1 MLAIPDETKLLYQAD
16 SISKT
21 LIVNF
26 YPVGTYKIH
35 PRSTLY
41 PASTLYLNSKGTPLL
56 TISEKQIMSETVVI
70 TEGLFTG
77 DTLNFRSCYSSKCSL
92 TGLNLEMDVY
102 GYDMEVIQEI
112 GGVKVPLFTG
122 TVDEA
127 KQRDD
132 KVSLVAYDYLYY
144 NYGEDMTVWYNGLSF
159 PMTIKEFRLALY
171 DVCNIPFEEIDLVN
185 DERVLE
191 KAKLS
196 GTVTGRDFLAMI
208 GELNGAFVHVKNWT
222 AAYNAK
228 HSHSNKSV
236 LDNTTA
242 SYTTAEQTKLSNI
255 EAGAQ
260 KNTVTGIK
268 GNAETSYRSGNVNL
282 TPANIGAAPSSHG
295 THVSFSTAAPVMDGT
310 ASAGSAPTVAR
321 SDHKHPVDTSRAPAS
336 HTHAASQVSAGTLAG
351 KVQANAAAMATL
363 SGAQVRDIVVK
374 DTVTEGGT
382 ATEPN
387 GTIVFSKS

>member
-208 GELNGAFVHVKNWT
+208 GELNGAFVHVNRSNALTYVMLQKM
-222 AAYNAK
+222 AYLYPNSSL
-228 HSHSNKSV
+228 HP
-236 LDNTTA
+236 
-242 SYTTAEQTKLSNI
+242 
-255 EAGAQ
+255 Q
-260 KNTVTGIK
+260 KVYPGIQTGIDTVEAIK
-268 GNAETSYRSGNVNL
+268 SYIRCEHEQYKTKDVDKV
-282 TPANIGAAPSSHG
+282 
-295 THVSFSTAAPVMDGT
+295 VSE
-310 ASAGSAPTVAR
+310 
-321 SDHKHPVDTSRAPAS
+321 
-336 HTHAASQVSAGTLAG
+336 G
-351 KVQANAAAMATL
+351 KVELSSGTGNNAYIMKDNVLFESITESDRQVAIDNLYLMICGLPYVPHRTELQGRPYVEVGDVVNIKTKRTAFDSYVFTRTLRGVKALRDTYEAA
-363 SGAQVRDIVVK
+363 G
-374 DTVTEGGT
+374 EEYHNT
-382 ATEPN
+382 AYA
-387 GTIVFSKS
+387 V

>member
-1 MLAIPDETKLLYQAD
+1 MGYTR
-16 SISKT
+16 
-21 LIVNF
+21 VNWEDA
-26 YPVGTYKIH
+26 PSE
-35 PRSTLY
+35 R
-41 PASTLYLNSKGTPLL
+41 TPLDAEHL
-56 TISEKQIMSETVVI
+56 NVMDEGIETLDKEKMNNTGDIATTKVTFEESETL
-70 TEGLFTG
+70 E
-77 DTLNFRSCYSSKCSL
+77 NL
-92 TGLNLEMDVY
+92 T
-102 GYDMEVIQEI
+102 
-112 GGVKVPLFTG
+112 
-122 TVDEA
+122 
-127 KQRDD
+127 
-132 KVSLVAYDYLYY
+132 
-144 NYGEDMTVWYNGLSF
+144 
-159 PMTIKEFRLALY
+159 
-171 DVCNIPFEEIDLVN
+171 
-185 DERVLE
+185 
-191 KAKLS
+191 S
-196 GTVTGRDFLAMI
+196 GTKTKTIFGILAKAVSSLISHI
-208 GELNGAFVHVKNWT
+208 GDNEKHITSTERKNWT

-310 ASAGSAPTVAR
+310 ESAGSAPTVAR